1 MKIENRNSGHRNSG
15 NSNSGNS
22 NSGDWNSGDWNSGD
36 CNSGDWNSGCR
47 NSGDCNSGARN
58 SGDSN
63 SGDRNSG
70 VRNSG
75 DWNSGDR
82 NSGFLNTN
90 TPKIR
95 IFNKESCVINIKF
108 PSYFYFKLNI
118 WVSVNDMS
126 EEEKEDHSDYKIT
139 DGYLKIFEYKEAWKK
154 SFENNCDKEQAEQT
168 VNLPNF
174 DYAIFKEITGITK
187 YMLDDKRDICTDR
200 IQDYKDIKLEDL
212 SQASLIKIIKKLSD

>member
-1 MKIENRNSGHRNSG
+1 M
-15 NSNSGNS
+15 SNSGNCNS
-22 NSGDWNSGDWNSGD
+22 GDRNSGDCNSGDWNSGDWNSGD
-36 CNSGDWNSGCR
+36 WNSG
-47 NSGDCNSGARN
+47 GWNSGARN
-58 SGDSN
+58 SGA
-63 SGDRNSG
+63 RNSG
-70 VRNSG
+70 N
-75 DWNSGDR
+75 WNSGDC

-108 PSYFYFKLNI
+108 PGYFYFILNI
-118 WVSVNDMS
+118 WVSVNEMS
-126 EEEKEDHSDYKIT
+126 EEEKEEHSDYKT
-139 DGYLKIFEYKEAWKK
+139 TGGYLKIFEYKEAWKK

-187 YMLDDKRDICTDR
+187 DMLDDKRDICTDR

>member
-1 MKIENRNSGHRNSG
+1 MSNSGGYNSG
-15 NSNSGNS
+15 NC
-22 NSGDWNSGDWNSGD
+22 NSGD

-58 SGDSN
+58 SGDRN
-63 SGDRNSG
+63 SGD
-70 VRNSG
+70 RNSG

-126 EEEKEDHSDYKIT
+126 EEEKKDHSDYKIT
-139 DGYLKIFEYKEAWKK
+139 GGYLKIFEYKEAWKK

-187 YMLDDKRDICTDR
+187 YMLDDKRDICTER

-212 SQASLIKIIKKLSD
+212 SQESLIKIIKKIGGKR